1 MSQSFKAK
9 GSLTAE
15 DSRRTYVSQESVST
29 FPQDARR
36 LSANPPEQPS
46 HFGRL
51 MLKDLFGFC

>member
-15 DSRRTYVSQESVST
+15 DSRRTYASQESVST
-29 FPQDARR
+29 RR